1 MLVIRADLVEEIVA
15 HARRDHPREACGQ
28 LLGPEESDR
37 PERYVPMT
45 NADDAEARGSDYR
58 FDSREQFAVHKQAM
72 ANDEEPIVVFHS
84 HTRVPRRP
92 LTDSGLPEAY
102 PSVKDIEYMG
112 LQPGVHFAIV
122 ALRSPDD
129 AEPVLRSFLLSDD
142 GEGRVVEDEVQVVEN
157 YMFSHTGAADVPPV
171 AALAPDVP
179 DRS

>member
-1 MLVIRADLVEEIVA
+1 MLVIRRDLVEELVA
-15 HARRDHPREACGQ
+15 HARADHPREACGQ

-45 NADDAEARGSDYR
+45 NADDPDAQGSDYR
-58 FDSREQFAVHKQAM
+58 FDSREQFAVYKEATER
-72 ANDEEPIVVFHS
+72 DEETVVVFHS

-112 LQPGVHFAIV
+112 LQPGVHFVIV
-122 ALRSPDD
+122 AITGPDSD
-129 AEPVLRSFLLSDD
+129 YDLRSFLLDD
-142 GEGRVVEDEVQVVEN
+142 AGEVVEDDVQVVEN
-157 YMFSHTGAADVPPV
+157 YMFSHTGAG
-171 AALAPDVP
+171 DVP

>member
-1 MLVIRADLVEEIVA
+1 VLVIRADLVEEIVA

-45 NADDAEARGSDYR
+45 NADDAQARGSDYR
-58 FDSREQFAVHKQAM
+58 FDSREQFAVHKQALE
-72 ANDEEPIVVFHS
+72 NDEEPVVVFHS

-122 ALRSPDD
+122 ALSGPD
-129 AEPVLRSFLLSDD
+129 AEPDLRSFLLGPA
-142 GEGRVVEDEVQVVEN
+142 GEVVEDEIQVVEN
-157 YMFSHTGAADVPPV
+157 YMFSHTGADVPPV
-171 AALAPDVP
+171 GALAREDVP
-179 DRS
+179 DRD